1 MKSAKE
7 ERHLSA
13 IMFTDMVGYTSLS
26 QSDER
31 LALELLEEHKRIL
44 RPLFPIHGGTEIKTV
59 GDAFLVEFRSARDAV
74 LCAVDVQ
81 KNLRER
87 NSRVPASRRV
97 EVKIGIHVG
106 DVEES
111 SGDVYGDAVNVAS
124 RIEPISEAGGVCISQ
139 QVFDSVRN
147 KTDLKMIGL
156 GEKQL
161 KNIELPLAVYKVNMP
176 WDEPERRSQSAP
188 KERLAVLP
196 FVNIS
201 PDPNDEFFADGLTEE
216 MITKLSEVGG
226 LKVIARTSVMN
237 YKKKEKNAADIGR
250 ELGVGSIVEGS
261 VRKAGNKIRVTVQLV
276 DAHTEEHLWASNYD
290 KELDDIFA
298 IQSDIASKV
307 ANSLSS
313 GVLTGRG
320 QKDTDDI
327 EAYTFYLRGLQLYHE
342 RTEQSLREALDL
354 LSKAVS
360 RDPGFARAQAAM
372 AATWVLMALQGY
384 EDYSVITDKGEVAA
398 KKAIELGP
406 EVAEGHA
413 ALAQV
418 HWTMDRFKECLSE
431 VEKAITLNPNLAD
444 SYLSM
449 AVAQSS
455 MGLLAE
461 GLKAGEKAHELD
473 PLSTRFMAQLAWIYR
488 AAERYD
494 DALAIL
500 RKMMQL
506 DPRNVRTYHA
516 FIDHYLWVGDYD
528 RAAEMLKKALGMRI
542 DDPMIRLDQG
552 LLYALT
558 GRRKE
563 AGELVELLRAEKKES
578 VRAYSLLFMYS
589 ALGDLD
595 EAFSNLMRTAKIH
608 SWPAHIKYT
617 PVFSELRKD
626 PRFQEFCG
634 MVGLPPSLGEPLG

>member
-1 MKSAKE
+1 MKSTKE

-13 IMFTDMVGYTSLS
+13 IMFTDMVGYTTLS
-26 QSDER
+26 QSNER

-44 RPLFPIHGGTEIKTV
+44 RPLFPIHGGLEIKTV
-59 GDAFLVEFRSARDAV
+59 GDAFLVEFRSARDVV

-81 KNLRER
+81 KSLREG
-87 NSRVPASRRV
+87 NSRVQASRKV

-124 RIEPISEAGGVCISQ
+124 RIEPLSEAGGVCISQ

-147 KTDLKMIGL
+147 KTDLKMTGL

-161 KNIELPLAVYKVNMP
+161 KNVELPLAVYKVNMP
-176 WDEPERRSQSAP
+176 WDEPERSGQSAP
-188 KERLAVLP
+188 RERLAVLP

-237 YKKKEKNAADIGR
+237 YKRKEKKAADIGR

-307 ANSLSS
+307 AGSLSS
-313 GVLTGRG
+313 RVFARRG

-360 RDPGFARAQAAM
+360 RDPGFARGYAAM
-372 AATWVLMALQGY
+372 SATWVLMAIQGY
-384 EDYSVITDKGEVAA
+384 EDYSVITDRGEVAA

-406 EVAEGHA
+406 ELAEGHA
-413 ALAQV
+413 ALAEV
-418 HWTMDRFKECLSE
+418 DWTMDRFKECLSE
-431 VEKAITLNPNLAD
+431 VEKAITLNPSLAGA
-444 SYLSM
+444 YFSM
-449 AVAQSS
+449 ATVQACLG
-455 MGLLAE
+455 MLAE
-461 GLKAGEKAHELD
+461 GVKAGEKAHELD
-473 PLSTRFMAQLAWIYR
+473 PLSTRIMAQLAWIYR
-488 AAERYD
+488 AAGRYD
-494 DALAIL
+494 DALAVL

-506 DPRNVRTYHA
+506 DPRNIRTYHG
-516 FIDHYLWVGDYD
+516 FIDHYLWVGDHD
-528 RAAEMLKKALGMRI
+528 RAEEMLEKALEMRI
-542 DDPMIRLDQG
+542 DDPLIRLDQG

-563 AGELVELLRAEKKES
+563 AGEITERFRAEKKES
-578 VRAYSLLFMYS
+578 VRSYTLLFMYA

-595 EAFSNLMRTAKIH
+595 EAFRNLMRTAEIH
-608 SWPAHIKYT
+608 SWPAQIKYI
-617 PVFSELRKD
+617 PVLSKLRKD
-626 PRFQEFCG
+626 PRFQEFCRV
-634 MVGLPPSLGEPLG
+634 VGLPP

>member
-1 MKSAKE
+1 
-7 ERHLSA
+7 
-13 IMFTDMVGYTSLS
+13 MFTDMVGYTSLS
-26 QSDER
+26 QSNER
-31 LALELLEEHKRIL
+31 LALELLEEHKRVL

-59 GDAFLVEFRSARDAV
+59 GDAFLVQFRSARDAV

-87 NSRVPASRRV
+87 NSRVDASRRV

-111 SGDVYGDAVNVAS
+111 YGDVYGDAVNVAS
-124 RIEPISEAGGVCISQ
+124 RIEPLSEAGGLCISQ

-147 KTDLKMIGL
+147 KTDLKMTGL

-161 KNIELPLAVYKVNMP
+161 KNIELPLVVYKVNMP
-176 WDEPERRSQSAP
+176 WDEPERSSQAP

-216 MITKLSEVGG
+216 MITKLSGVGG

-237 YKKKEKNAADIGR
+237 YKKKEKKVADIGR

-261 VRKAGNKIRVTVQLV
+261 VRKAGNKIRVTVQLI

-298 IQSDIASKV
+298 IQSDIASRV
-307 ANSLSS
+307 ASSLSS
-313 GVLTGRG
+313 RVLTRRG

-360 RDPGFARAQAAM
+360 RDSGFARAHAAI
-372 AATWVLMALQGY
+372 AATWVLLALQGY
-384 EDYSVITDKGEVAA
+384 EDYSVITDRGEVAA

-431 VEKAITLNPNLAD
+431 VEKAITLNPSLAD

-449 AVAQSS
+449 AMAQAS
-455 MGLLAE
+455 MGMLGE

-488 AAERYD
+488 AAGRYD
-494 DALAIL
+494 DALAVL

-506 DPRNVRTYHA
+506 DPRNVRTYIG
-516 FIDHYLWVGDYD
+516 FIDHYIWVGDYERAKEMMD
-528 RAAEMLKKALGMRI
+528 RALEMRTH
-542 DDPMIRLDQG
+542 DPLIRLNQG

-563 AGELVELLRAEKKES
+563 AREVIELIRAEKKES
-578 VRAYSLLFMYS
+578 VRNYSLLFLHA

-595 EAFSNLMRTAKIH
+595 EAFRNLTRTAEIH

-626 PRFQEFCG
+626 PRFQEFCR
-634 MVGLPPSLGEPLG
+634 MVGLPL

>member
-1 MKSAKE
+1 
-7 ERHLSA
+7 
-13 IMFTDMVGYTSLS
+13 MFTDMVGYTSLS
-26 QSDER
+26 QSNER

-44 RPLFPIHGGTEIKTV
+44 RPLFPLHGGTEIKTV
-59 GDAFLVEFRSARDAV
+59 GDAFLVQFRSARDAV

-87 NSRVPASRRV
+87 NSRVDASRRV
-97 EVKIGIHVG
+97 EVKIGMHVG

-124 RIEPISEAGGVCISQ
+124 RIEPLSEAGGVCISQ

-147 KTDLKMIGL
+147 KTDLKMTGL

-161 KNIELPLAVYKVNMP
+161 KNVELPLAVYKVNMP
-176 WDEPERRSQSAP
+176 WDEPERSGQAP

-237 YKKKEKNAADIGR
+237 YKRKEKKAADIGR

-261 VRKAGNKIRVTVQLV
+261 VRKAGNKIRVTVQLI

-298 IQSDIASKV
+298 IQSDIASRV
-307 ANSLSS
+307 ASSLSS
-313 GVLTGRG
+313 RVLTRRG

-372 AATWVLMALQGY
+372 AATWVSLALQGY
-384 EDYSVITDKGEVAA
+384 EDYSVITDRSEVAA
-398 KKAIELGP
+398 KKAIELAP
-406 EVAEGHA
+406 DVAEGHA

-431 VEKAITLNPNLAD
+431 VEKAIALNPNLAD

-449 AVAQSS
+449 AMAQAA
-455 MGLLAE
+455 MGMLGE

-488 AAERYD
+488 AAGRYD
-494 DALAIL
+494 DALAVL

-506 DPRNVRTYHA
+506 DPRNVRTYIG
-516 FIDHYLWVGDYD
+516 FIDHYIWVGDYE
-528 RAAEMLKKALGMRI
+528 RAKEMMDKALEMRTH
-542 DDPMIRLDQG
+542 DPLIRLNQG

-563 AGELVELLRAEKKES
+563 AREVIELIRAEKK
-578 VRAYSLLFMYS
+578 
-589 ALGDLD
+589 
-595 EAFSNLMRTAKIH
+595 
-608 SWPAHIKYT
+608 
-617 PVFSELRKD
+617 
-626 PRFQEFCG
+626 
-634 MVGLPPSLGEPLG
+634 